1 MPTEPLDNVIDSF
14 LSQNSTGITL
24 DGLNNFDMLRLA
36 QQWQCVRNRPPRLAR
51 ILPGYQNIFQIE
63 VLDFGRNKK
72 DRAASV
78 HQEIT
83 GIEPSE
89 RIEKHGFATGARND
103 KIGSACFARDIVRGS
118 RHCRAPLDVLR
129 SLLQSGA
136 KVLFRLRHFLC
147 DLRALALHESLREGA
162 PSSRPETLRTAIAT
176 ELLVQADGLVGGSDA
191 VLVIDDTEIPKK
203 GAHSVGVAAQY
214 ASAARGLPKA
224 GSRSSMGAA
233 WPRSA
238 IAHKF
243 AGHSAPTDD
252 GRVKASMRG
261 IWGRAPEKPCHGRG
275 IVLMALAAGGRH

>member
-1 MPTEPLDNVIDSF
+1 M
-14 LSQNSTGITL
+14 
-24 DGLNNFDMLRLA
+24 
-36 QQWQCVRNRPPRLAR
+36 RP
-51 ILPGYQNIFQIE
+51 ILF
-63 VLDFGRNKK
+63 
-72 DRAASV
+72 
-78 HQEIT
+78 
-83 GIEPSE
+83 
-89 RIEKHGFATGARND
+89 
-103 KIGSACFARDIVRGS
+103 
-118 RHCRAPLDVLR
+118 
-129 SLLQSGA
+129 SGG
-136 KVLFRLRHFLC
+136 
-147 DLRALALHESLREGA
+147 GA
-162 PSSRPETLRTAIAT
+162 PADARRFSQRWLDPSTQFRICGSCRKSAATMAQPIRPSCCDAGRRGRSQSPSFDERRRPETLRTAIAT

-261 IWGRAPEKPCHGRG
+261 IWGRAPEKTVSRPRHSFDGTRGRRTTLRAYVTAFAADRLPWRLLALGAHAASRRALGPC
-275 IVLMALAAGGRH
+275 VLTRDLAESTKMGMRDIRLPANIRAGLELM